1 MRWKNQSNVFPQ
13 GEIIQE
19 KSLDNSQPGLHRLA
33 GKTDITLTL
42 LRNVKN
48 KTWKCSDK
56 VPPMV
61 GAHKC
66 RPLACGPVY

>member
-19 KSLDNSQPGLHRLA
+19 KSLDNSQAGLHRLA

-42 LRNVKN
+42 MENERDNRCKMLR
-48 KTWKCSDK
+48 TGLSYSRCSINR
-56 VPPMV
+56 
-61 GAHKC
+61 G
-66 RPLACGPVY
+66 G